1 MVTKIIRWIKEV
13 RASDPVY
20 NCEVHRAVEC
30 SHIDGPLCEMETCGI
45 RAANLAGQVTD
56 AG

>member
-45 RAANLAGQVTD
+45 RAANLAGQV
-56 AG
+56 AE